1 MSMDNQFEATKNSRN
16 AAMLADASEFA
27 RNLRTCEK
35 GIQSLKTVMEG
46 KYTGCAGARPLHQ
59 LCQQDQAAAEEL
71 PGPQA

>member
-35 GIQSLKTVMEG
+35 GIQSLKSVMEG
-46 KYTGCAGARPLHQ
+46 ERLTQ
-59 LCQQDQAAAEEL
+59 
-71 PGPQA
+71 